1 MTTTPVPARAAPEP
15 SRRLIQSAIEYDA
28 GVTALIERAHRDLA
42 IVDPDGLQ
50 LHLNS
55 LARITALE
63 AFLRQ
68 SPTNEITIVLRRIEH
83 VATEC
88 PRLIEVLRR
97 VGVRM
102 RIHSAIGD
110 AARTQD
116 CFVIADELHCVRRP
130 VATQAR
136 GVMIE
141 HDAAEI
147 ALQRERFGQILA
159 SSEVAVSAT
168 TLGL

>member
-1 MTTTPVPARAAPEP
+1 M
-15 SRRLIQSAIEYDA
+15 
-28 GVTALIERAHRDLA
+28 A

-50 LHLNS
+50 LRLNTA
-55 LARITALE
+55 ARIAALQ
-63 AFLRQ
+63 AFLRL

-88 PRLIEVLRR
+88 PRLIEMLRR
-97 VGVRM
+97 AGERL
-102 RIHSAIGD
+102 RIHRATGD

-116 CFVIADELHCVRRP
+116 CFVIADALHCVRRP
-130 VATQAR
+130 VAAQPR
-136 GVMIE
+136 GVVIE
-141 HDAAEI
+141 DDAAEI